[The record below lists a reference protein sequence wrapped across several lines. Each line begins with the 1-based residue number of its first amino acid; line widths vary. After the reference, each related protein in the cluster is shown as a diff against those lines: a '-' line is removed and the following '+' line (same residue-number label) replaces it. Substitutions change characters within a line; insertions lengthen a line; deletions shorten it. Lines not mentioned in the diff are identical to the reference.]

1 MKNSYPEFFEFD
13 FYLVQLFL
21 IASIVL
27 LMLIVAPLVKSK
39 KYITTP
45 IFFITGYG
53 TVPAAHPMGVAGTE

>member
-13 FYLVQLFL
+13 FYVVQLFL

-39 KYITTP
+39 KYIP
-45 IFFITGYG
+45 YLFFIAGYG
-53 TVPAAHPMGVAGTE
+53 TVSAANTLGVTESD

>member
-39 KYITTP
+39 IYYHTYLFYYWVWHCSCCP
-45 IFFITGYG
+45 SHGSCRN
-53 TVPAAHPMGVAGTE
+53 